1 VSDLKRFSILLG
13 LAAALSLVFV
23 GSAFANFGPHG
34 GYAQDT
40 DSCAGCHRAHSS
52 FSVIN
57 YTPRVGGELL
67 AENEKPSALLVG
79 SAATMTEFCNACHGA
94 TAPGASTNVVQ
105 GIFDSGPSAAGSVAI
120 PTAWADGTVTAYQT
134 SSTAMGAL
142 NGGGFRTSGY
152 YASSADLRAVTSA
165 HSMEQA
171 GVLWGAGNAVSTLAN
186 LTCTSCHD
194 PHGSSNYRLLKD
206 TVNNTAVGGYNPDG
220 TPAGMVFST
229 ETGYSDVVATGGWL
243 KHDAGAAQMVAY
255 RPDYT
260 AESSVIKAGTQGNS
274 MSAWCAACHTQYNQN
289 SSAYDYGT
297 YEASSTALVGSQT
310 RHRHPVDIA
319 VKAGDA
325 NLQVIPMESAEAT
338 RIPLEN
344 AGGTDYRDDHIG
356 CLTCHYA
363 HGTSAVMGTNSWAS
377 AHLATSSSVATLW
390 IPVRDGVP
398 GVNPDKVGASGLPG
412 DAVPVGSSALLRVND
427 RGVCERCHNK

>member
-1 VSDLKRFSILLG
+1 MKRFSILLG

-52 FSVIN
+52 FSTIN

-79 SAATMTEFCNACHGA
+79 SAATMTEFCNACHGTA
-94 TAPGASTNVVQ
+94 APGASTNVVTGQ
-105 GIFDSGPSAAGSVAI
+105 FDSGPSAPGSIVVPAAWGGVA
-120 PTAWADGTVTAYQT
+120 TVYQT
-134 SSTAMGAL
+134 GSTALGAL
-142 NGGGFRTSGY
+142 NGGGFRTAGY
-152 YASSADLRAVTSA
+152 FGSAASLNAVTSA
-165 HSMEQA
+165 HGMEQT
-171 GVLWGAGNAVSTLAN
+171 GILWGAGNAAAN
-186 LTCTSCHD
+186 MTGVLTCTSCHD
-194 PHGSSNYRLLKD
+194 PHGSSNYRILKD

-220 TPAGMVFST
+220 TPNGMVFST

-243 KHDAGAAQMVAY
+243 KHDEGKLQMDAY
-255 RPDYT
+255 RPNYT
-260 AESSVIKAGTQGNS
+260 AESSVIKAGTQGSS

-289 SSAYDYGT
+289 SSAYDYGVNESFNT
-297 YEASSTALVGSQT
+297 TSVGSKT
-310 RHRHPVDIA
+310 RHRHPVDIS

-325 NLQVIPMESAEAT
+325 NLQVLPMESAVAT
-338 RIPLEN
+338 HVPLES
-344 AGGTDYRDDHIG
+344 AGGADYRDDHIG

-363 HGTSAVMGTNSWAS
+363 HGTAAVMTDGGWAR
-377 AHLATSSSVATLW
+377 AHLETNTSDVW
-390 IPVRDGVP
+390 IPVRDAIT
-398 GVNPDKVGASGLPG
+398 GVNPDKVGAPGLVG
-412 DAVPVGSSALLRVND
+412 DPAITGSSALLRIND